1 MPMIL
6 NPRLTFSSIP
16 KGHPNTETF
25 TYLEDEYIDIE
36 MVNLEGGIL
45 VEILALSLDPYMR
58 NRMRPVEEP
67 GDMPAFVLNDNVTGF
82 GVGRVLRSEGN
93 GIAAGSHIYGFMPF
107 KKFVIF
113 PTTTAMS
120 LEMSGLGLKV
130 LNNPHKLPW
139 HYFVGALG
147 MTGQTAYYGLK
158 DLTSPQPGEI
168 LFISAAC
175 GAVGH
180 LVIQMAKLQKLK
192 VIASCGSDEKVALSL
207 RLGADHAFNYRKSY
221 TSKELQKHGPID
233 IYFDN
238 VGGPTLEAAIENANN
253 HARFV
258 ICGMVSQYNS
268 KLSESYGVRNL
279 WLLSRYRIKMEGMVM
294 TDWAN
299 KYEKEFFDTVP
310 QHLASGDI
318 EYIHHE
324 YKGLESTATAFSNML
339 SGGNT
344 GKTVIILD
352 ENAVMPA

>member
-1 MPMIL
+1 MPLIL
-6 NPRLTFSSIP
+6 NPRLIFSSIP

-25 TYLEDEYIDIE
+25 TYLEDEYINIE
-36 MVNLEGGIL
+36 TVNLEGGIL

-58 NRMRPVEEP
+58 NRMRPVQEP

-82 GVGRVLRSEGN
+82 GVGHVLRSEGN
-93 GIAAGSHIYGFMPF
+93 GIAAGSHIYRFMPF

-113 PTTTAMS
+113 LTTTAMS

-158 DLTSPQPGEI
+158 DLSSPTPGET
-168 LFISAAC
+168 LFVSAAC

-180 LVIQMAKLQKLK
+180 LIIQMAKLQKLK
-192 VIASCGSDEKVALSL
+192 VIASCGSDEKVALAL
-207 RLGADHAFNYRKSY
+207 RLGADHAFNYR
-221 TSKELQKHGPID
+221 TSHTSEELRRHGPID

-258 ICGMVSQYNS
+258 ICGM
-268 KLSESYGVRNL
+268 NL
-279 WLLSRYRIKMEGMVM
+279 WLLSCYRIKIEGMVM

-299 KYEKEFFDTVP
+299 KYEKEFFDTIP
-310 QHLASGDI
+310 QYLASGDI
-318 EYIHHE
+318 EYIYHE
-324 YKGLESTATAFSNML
+324 YKGLESTATAFTNML
-339 SGGNT
+339 KGGNT

-352 ENAVMPA
+352 E